1 MRKTRTIFAAVLTPL
16 LHKRCD
22 FRPRRK
28 DELADGLQGSLEIM
42 SLAFN
47 TRTVKFG
54 SMQVRSATS
63 RC

>member
-1 MRKTRTIFAAVLTPL
+1 MRKTRTIFAAVLAPL
-16 LHKRCD
+16 LPKRCD
-22 FRPRRK
+22 FRLRRK
-28 DELADGLQGSLEIM
+28 DELTDGLQGSLEIM

-47 TRTVKFG
+47 IRTVKFG